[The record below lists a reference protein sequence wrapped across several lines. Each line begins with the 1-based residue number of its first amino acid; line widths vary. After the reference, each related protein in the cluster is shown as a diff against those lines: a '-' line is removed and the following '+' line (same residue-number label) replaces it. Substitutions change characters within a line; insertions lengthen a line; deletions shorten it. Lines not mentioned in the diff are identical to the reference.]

1 MDALTRSILD
11 TLIDKGG
18 ELAKDLVL
26 RGVQLVRDRVDG
38 RASDAAV
45 MQWLRDAQDGI
56 VS

>member
-11 TLIDKGG
+11 TLIERGG

-26 RGVQLVRDRVDG
+26 RGVQLVRDRIDG
-38 RASDAAV
+38 NATDEAV
-45 MQWLRDAQDGI
+45 MGWLRSAQDGI

>member
-11 TLIDKGG
+11 TLIERGG

-38 RASDAAV
+38 NASDADV
-45 MQWLRDAQDGI
+45 MAWLRSQQEP
-56 VS
+56 S